1 MLRKSGVGFG
11 TILFLSGSTLVKQ
24 INYCLFFSEVFFLE
38 NLSLSCVLFICSK
51 RKENGELEN
60 YAPILASNKR
70 RQPDSGAM
78 VDNDLYESD
87 QTVKK

>member
-11 TILFLSGSTLVKQ
+11 TILFLSGSTQ

-70 RQPDSGAM
+70 RQPDSGVM

-87 QTVKK
+87 QTVQK